1 MNDPSQKASE
11 SASRIGSRVGELAAS
26 AAMLGSGSVFATV
39 GTLGAVTLP
48 MMVADLVTT
57 SPITMAGQTLVTSP
71 ASAIIAGIQV
81 LALPV
86 AVAMGKHGVD
96 ALTAGKGW
104 KKLLDTRL
112 GQRALEAT
120 DAMGGLR
127 GAVMVAASSLAG
139 AAATAG
145 TYAATNSTAASMLA
159 MAAAGTAVVAGS
171 SALSG
176 LRKER
181 AERGAER
188 SLSSLRQARQ
198 ADPHVEAQ
206 PAPSA
211 KSSGSSPKLA

>member
-26 AAMLGSGSVFATV
+26 AAMLGSGSIFATV

-112 GQRALEAT
+112 GRKALEAT
-120 DAMGGLR
+120 DALGGLR

-145 TYAATNSTAASMLA
+145 TYAATNSTGDSMLA
-159 MAAAGTAVVAGS
+159 MAAAGTAVVAAS
-171 SALSG
+171 SMLSG
-176 LRKER
+176 LRQER
-181 AERGAER
+181 TERRAGSSMA
-188 SLSSLRQARQ
+188 SLRQARQ
-198 ADPHVEAQ
+198 DDPHVEAQ

-211 KSSGSSPKLA
+211 KSSDSSPKLA